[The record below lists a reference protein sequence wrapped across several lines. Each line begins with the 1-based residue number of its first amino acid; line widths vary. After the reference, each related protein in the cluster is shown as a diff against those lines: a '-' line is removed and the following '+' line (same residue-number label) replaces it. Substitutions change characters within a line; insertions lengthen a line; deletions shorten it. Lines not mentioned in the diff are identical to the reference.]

1 MTADQLLLWRHGRTA
16 SNADGR
22 FQGQLDVALDDV
34 GLVQAKE
41 AADLLAELIDGA
53 SCRIVSSDLSRA
65 RSTAQALA
73 ERLGLPVST
82 DPDLR
87 EVFAG
92 TWEGL
97 LRSEIERLNPGEL
110 AQWRAG
116 EDLRL
121 GGGERRSEAG
131 ARAER
136 AIRRLAAEQ
145 DGGTLVI
152 VSHGAALRGALMR
165 LLGIDNWE
173 WNVLEGLRNAHW
185 AHLRRRADV
194 WLLSA
199 YNVGPPIARPGTG
212 R

>member
-1 MTADQLLLWRHGRTA
+1 MTADQVLLWRHARTA
-16 SNADGR
+16 SNAAGR

-53 SCRIVSSDLSRA
+53 PCRIVSSDLSRA
-65 RSTAQALA
+65 TATAQALS
-73 ERLGLPVST
+73 ERLGVPVST
-82 DPDLR
+82 DPQLR

-92 TWEGL
+92 DWEGL
-97 LRSEIERLNPGEL
+97 LRSEIEQRNPGEL

-136 AIRRLAAEQ
+136 AIRGHAAEQ
-145 DGGTLVI
+145 DGGVLVI

-185 AHLRRRADV
+185 AQLRRRADA

-199 YNVGPPIARPGTG
+199 YNVGPSLGPPGPG